1 MFNSVIV
8 LVLCALVAGACEQSL
23 SGTATPTGPSEAT
36 VQAATNSTSAG
47 SAGTAVPQAAT
58 VAYIDG
64 LGADTLA
71 KAAACTSGSHGL
83 LLRAMEWK
91 ASHGGG

>member
-1 MFNSVIV
+1 M
-8 LVLCALVAGACEQSL
+8 AGTQ
-23 SGTATPTGPSEAT
+23 
-36 VQAATNSTSAG
+36 VRQAALDREAAKPNHRAM
-47 SAGTAVPQAAT
+47 TAVPQAAT

-83 LLRAMEWK
+83 LLWAMEWK
-91 ASHGGG
+91 ASHGAG